1 MSTLGIMDRVK
12 NTETRI
18 WTPEGMVGADVIRAK
33 REVESYDE
41 NLTLGR
47 HALTGDWCIWL
58 KQGPN
63 KPPYPVLGIGRE
75 LPEPGVLR
83 ERLRAADTRIHG
95 DAMLRRMNAE
105 NEALGASERDK
116 ADDAAGTLAEA
127 LDWARTDIKGY
138 SGRVANVKGRKRD
151 NRKDT

>member
-1 MSTLGIMDRVK
+1 MSTLDIMARVK
-12 NTETRI
+12 ESETRI
-18 WTPEGMVGADVIRAK
+18 WTPEGMVAADVIRAK

-58 KQGPN
+58 RQGPD

-75 LPEPGVLR
+75 LPEPGVLQ

-95 DAMLRRMNAE
+95 DDMLRRMNAE
-105 NEALGASERDK
+105 NEQLRAAESRE
-116 ADDAAGTLAEA
+116 AEDATGQLAEA
-127 LDWARTDIKGY
+127 LAWAQTDIKGY

-151 NRKDT
+151 RKDT